1 MAEEIL
7 DKVRDVV
14 DGEID
19 FDGQRRS
26 EVIATLLLAVSGLLS
41 FNIGYAKQ
49 DIVLAVYIG
58 LAGTLLTFLIAVPP
72 WPFFK
77 RNPVKWLP
85 AGSGMTRT

>member
-1 MAEEIL
+1 
-7 DKVRDVV
+7 
-14 DGEID
+14 
-19 FDGQRRS
+19 
-26 EVIATLLLAVSGLLS
+26 
-41 FNIGYAKQ
+41 
-49 DIVLAVYIG
+49 VLAVYIG